1 MCIHAFTSVYM
12 YIHALCTHVCIYM
25 STYIVYTFAKMYDFL
40 ERNCLRMAFHSLFH
54 PDAS

>member
-1 MCIHAFTSVYM
+1 MHCVLM
-12 YIHALCTHVCIYM
+12 YAYLF
-25 STYIVYTFAKMYDFL
+25 VYTFVKMYDFL